1 MFETEE
7 RNPKT
12 THIDKATTKEIVAMI
27 NEANYESVKAVE
39 SASEEIACAI
49 DIVTEAIASGGR
61 LVYMGAGTSGRL
73 ATADAAE
80 CPPTYGVDYNTV
92 IAVIAGGE
100 STLVRA
106 AENQE
111 DSGEA
116 GVRDLKEKNLSSLD
130 VVMGVSASG
139 SAEYVARG
147 MEYARSIG
155 CKTVALCSNPD
166 TKIKPYADVYIY
178 TPTGAEVITGS
189 TRMKAGN
196 AQKMVMNMI
205 STAAMVKTGKVYENM
220 MINLKPTN
228 IKLRARMIGIVCEMI
243 DVSRDDAEGL
253 LEDNGFSIPRAVEA
267 YKGDK

>member
-1 MFETEE
+1 MFETEK

-12 THIDKATTKEIVAMI
+12 THIDKASTAEIIAMI
-27 NEANYESVKAVE
+27 NEANYESVRAVEEASVEIAKAVDAVT
-39 SASEEIACAI
+39 SALEN
-49 DIVTEAIASGGR
+49 GGR

-92 IAVIAGGE
+92 ISVIAGGE

-111 DSGEA
+111 DSGES
-116 GVRDLKEKNLSSLD
+116 GVADLKAKNLTSSD
-130 VVMGVSASG
+130 IVMGISASG

-147 MEYARSIG
+147 LEYARSIG
-155 CKTVALCSNPD
+155 CRTIALASNAES
-166 TKIKPYADVYIY
+166 KIKAFADIYIY
-178 TPTGAEVITGS
+178 TNTGAEVITGS

-205 STAAMVKTGKVYENM
+205 STAAMIKTGKVYENM

-228 IKLRARMIGIVCEMI
+228 IKLRHRMIGIVCEI
-243 DVSRDDAEGL
+243 TGLGFEAAEAL
-253 LEDNGFSIPRAVEA
+253 LVENDFSIPKAVQNRA
-267 YKGDK
+267 

>member
-1 MFETEE
+1 MFETEM

-12 THIDKATTKEIVAMI
+12 THIDKASTAEIIKLI
-27 NEANYESVKAVE
+27 NEENYRSVDAVE
-39 SASEEIACAI
+39 TALPEIEAAV
-49 DIVTEAIASGGR
+49 DIVTEAIANGGR

-116 GVRDLKEKNLSSLD
+116 GVADLKAKNLTSLD

-155 CKTVALCSNPD
+155 CKTIALCSNPE

-178 TPTGAEVITGS
+178 TPTGAEVVTGS

-228 IKLRARMIGIVCEMI
+228 IKLRGRMIGIVCEMTGI
-243 DVSRDDAEGL
+243 SREDAEQL
-253 LEDNGFSIPRAVEA
+253 LINNDFSIPKAVDS
-267 YKGDK
+267 YKSKP

>member
-1 MFETEE
+1 MMDTEK

-12 THIDKATTKEIVAMI
+12 KHIDRAGTMEIVKLI
-27 NEANYESVKAVE
+27 NEENYNSVTAVE
-39 SASEEIACAI
+39 KALPEIAKAI
-49 DIVTEAIASGGR
+49 DIVTEVLENGGR

-73 ATADAAE
+73 AVADAAE

-100 STLVRA
+100 KTLVRA

-116 GVRDLKEKNLSSLD
+116 GVADLKAKDLKPCD
-130 VVMGVSASG
+130 VVMGISASG

-147 MEYARSIG
+147 MDYARSIG
-155 CKTVALCSNPD
+155 CKTIALSSNSES
-166 TKIKPYADVYIY
+166 KIKAYADVYIF
-178 TPTGAEVITGS
+178 TDTGAEVITGS

-205 STAAMVKTGKVYENM
+205 STAAMIKTGKVYENM

-228 IKLRARMIGIVCEMI
+228 KKLRERMIGIVCEI
-243 DVSRDDAEGL
+243 TGLGHSDSEAL
-253 LEDNGFSIPRAVEA
+253 LESADFSIPAAIEN
-267 YKGDK
+267 YKA